1 MVKIEGLS
9 NVLRMFSR
17 SKRKYREANTASVT
31 VGFTQKYAL
40 VVHEDRLARHTVG
53 KAKYLEDPAR
63 ENFKEIGEIIVTAIS
78 LGASF
83 TDGLMVGGLFL
94 QGLAQE
100 ETPVDTGAL
109 KASAFTS
116 PTENVEEA
124 AKAAYQKSEAIKS
137 KELARRNKK

>member
-1 MVKIEGLS
+1 MVRIEGLS
-9 NVLRMFSR
+9 NVLRMLSR
-17 SKRKYREANTASVT
+17 SRRRYKEASTASVT
-31 VGFTQKYAL
+31 VGFTQTYAL
-40 VVHEDRLARHTVG
+40 VVHEDRSARHDIG

-63 ENFKEIGEIIVTAIS
+63 ENFKEIGEIVLTAIS
-78 LGASF
+78 FGSSF
-83 TDGLMVGGLFL
+83 TDGLMLGGLFL

-124 AKAAYQKSEAIKS
+124 AKVAYQRSAEIKRR
-137 KELARRNKK
+137 ELARRNAR